1 MTQVSI
7 SQLPDGATVQG
18 ADLLLVSRPA
28 GAGWASFRANISY
41 FLGWLVGQD
50 VAVRSLTGDI
60 SAAGLSATM
69 TGGQA
74 ATAIAA
80 GAAQAA
86 SAAQAAAAAVPK
98 ASVGAVNGVAALD
111 ARGGLVLNAGSVM
124 HVDGAGN
131 LILDVP
137 LPTSD
142 PGVANAVWTQGGV
155 LLLSQGPTS

>member
-18 ADLLLVSRPA
+18 SDLLLVSRPA

-50 VAVRSLTGDI
+50 VVVRSLAGDI
-60 SAAGLSATM
+60 SAASLSATM

-86 SAAQAAAAAVPK
+86 AAVPK
-98 ASVGAVNGVAALD
+98 ASVGAANGVAALD

-155 LLLSQGPTS
+155 LLLSQGPAS